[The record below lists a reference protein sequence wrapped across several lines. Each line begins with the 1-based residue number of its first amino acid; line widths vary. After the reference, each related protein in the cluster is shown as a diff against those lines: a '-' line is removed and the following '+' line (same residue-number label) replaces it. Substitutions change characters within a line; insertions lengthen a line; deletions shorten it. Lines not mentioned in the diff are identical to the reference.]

1 MHPLSL
7 FPEKL
12 KMIKYRLCRNSPENV
27 HTDAE
32 RKRER
37 EREKPSCEGE
47 IVIINL

>member
-1 MHPLSL
+1 
-7 FPEKL
+7 
-12 KMIKYRLCRNSPENV
+12 MIKYGICQNSPENV

-32 RKRER
+32 RERERER